1 MFLLNSIGRLIDGC
15 EASEMRRE
23 ISDEY
28 RNGIERSVNP
38 RVRNWAKIRNNV
50 ADLSPIR
57 IDSPIDMVDV
67 ESDFR

>member
-1 MFLLNSIGRLIDGC
+1 M
-15 EASEMRRE
+15 
-23 ISDEY
+23 
-28 RNGIERSVNP
+28 NP

-67 ESDFR
+67 ELISDEIGEMD